1 MVFVLVVLENCYVT
15 KQNFYIFLELSQ
27 NLSTM
32 VKPIIVIACII
43 TVAVFV
49 ALLAVVQK
57 IFVRITLGP
66 GEVQRPE
73 CLTFQD
79 TGSVC
84 SSGSESGDEED
95 DVDVDVDVDVDIEA
109 QRQKPASGSLAS
121 SNHTDVTEENSSG

>member
-1 MVFVLVVLENCYVT
+1 M
-15 KQNFYIFLELSQ
+15 SQ

-95 DVDVDVDVDVDIEA
+95 DVDVDIEA

>member
-1 MVFVLVVLENCYVT
+1 M
-15 KQNFYIFLELSQ
+15 ELSQ

-95 DVDVDVDVDVDIEA
+95 DVDVDVDIEA

>member
-1 MVFVLVVLENCYVT
+1 ML
-15 KQNFYIFLELSQ
+15 
-27 NLSTM
+27 
-32 VKPIIVIACII
+32 KPIIVIACII

-95 DVDVDVDVDVDIEA
+95 DVDVDIEA
-109 QRQKPASGSLAS
+109 QRQKPAPGSLAS